1 MKLKNQQIV
10 DFVNTDFTQKK
21 LPIRMKH
28 AIAMN
33 MASVSAAVK
42 VYSEQRKE
50 LVDKFAKRDES
61 GELLIN
67 ENGNYEFE
75 GENVKGWND
84 AMEELLGSDVEVPVT
99 SIPYSVLEKCDGPDF
114 DDLSLPEVSAIRFMI
129 SG

>member
-61 GELLIN
+61 GELFIN

-75 GENVKGWND
+75 GENVKGWNE

-99 SIPYSVLEKCDGPDF
+99 SFPYSVLEKCDGPDF